1 MWRHQ
6 SKMSYEELLCYR
18 YYSFIG
24 GMVTRVFCLRPG
36 LVYPLPIG
44 CCGNFTPFKTYR
56 RALSLIKIM
65 HMKTDIQ
72 VVGFEANQELL
83 DFVNDRIKHLK
94 KFDEQITGV
103 DVYLKSVKNDQDES
117 KVAEMKIFVP
127 GPTLYA
133 EYQSDSFRE
142 SIMETVDKL
151 KRQMKRRKELQNE
164 KRRV

>member
-1 MWRHQ
+1 
-6 SKMSYEELLCYR
+6 
-18 YYSFIG
+18 
-24 GMVTRVFCLRPG
+24 
-36 LVYPLPIG
+36 
-44 CCGNFTPFKTYR
+44 
-56 RALSLIKIM
+56 
-65 HMKTDIQ
+65 MKTDIQ

-103 DVYLKSVKNDQDES
+103 DVYLKSVKNDQDET

-127 GPTLYA
+127 GLTLYA

-151 KRQMKRRKELQNE
+151 KRQMRRRKELQNE